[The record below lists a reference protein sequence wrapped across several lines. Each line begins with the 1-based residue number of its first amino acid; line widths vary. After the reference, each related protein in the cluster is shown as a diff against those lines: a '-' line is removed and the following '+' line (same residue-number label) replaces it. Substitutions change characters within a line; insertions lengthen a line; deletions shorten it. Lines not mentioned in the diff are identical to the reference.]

1 MADDIFKWIRN
12 ASALNDEQLKQEID
26 LVHQSS
32 IKAFARALAKVR
44 RPEVDTHTLRNGT
57 LTEHDFA
64 DTINLL
70 LSIGEQTVTAINSN
84 VPVSPFPYNVSTHM
98 DVDSRIKV
106 LTRRITVHKS
116 EIPSGR
122 DSSSQATHLQLRQFI
137 GQDWQLWCFV
147 SRIKRISTIIQQNI
161 FQLEIRHVSFI
172 RCVLSISE

>member
-32 IKAFARALAKVR
+32 IKAFTRALAKVR

-70 LSIGEQTVTAINSN
+70 LSIGEQTVTVINSN

-98 DVDSRIKV
+98 DVDSRIKSQDTSLRYHLV
-106 LTRRITVHKS
+106 EISAHKLLIFNSAVHWS
-116 EIPSGR
+116 IGNTPCVIC
-122 DSSSQATHLQLRQFI
+122 TLFI
-137 GQDWQLWCFV
+137 IDF
-147 SRIKRISTIIQQNI
+147 
-161 FQLEIRHVSFI
+161 
-172 RCVLSISE
+172 

>member
-12 ASALNDEQLKQEID
+12 VSALNDEQLKQEID

-116 EIPSGR
+116 EIPAHKLLIFNSV
-122 DSSSQATHLQLRQFI
+122 SLLVKT
-137 GQDWQLWCFV
+137 WQLWSFV
-147 SRIKRISTIIQQNI
+147 SRIKRIHTK
-161 FQLEIRHVSFI
+161 V
-172 RCVLSISE
+172 